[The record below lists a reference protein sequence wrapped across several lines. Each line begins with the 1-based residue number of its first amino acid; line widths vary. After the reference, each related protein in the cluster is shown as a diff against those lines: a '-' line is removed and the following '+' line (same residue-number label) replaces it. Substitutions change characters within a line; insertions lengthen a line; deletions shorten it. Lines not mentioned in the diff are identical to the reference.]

1 MQERRLLSDREEAH
15 ALRLARS
22 QPESAQ
28 ELQELIERV
37 RAAAVEVVLNDPRV
51 QQRVADTRY
60 GVVGADLRDDKPEGE
75 GAPSLRLAEVGLY
88 DYDRDALVVAVI
100 DLRAG
105 TVVGLEER
113 AGVQPPL
120 SAEEVA
126 EAQRMVLQDPQFQ
139 SAAQHPDLQAVA
151 FPARAGFSEGH
162 QRYGHRVVTLTLW
175 TGEEPPSK
183 VAEAAVDLSRRE
195 LVSVAEAELLDAF
208 GQP

>member
-1 MQERRLLSDREEAH
+1 MQERRLLSDREEAQ

-28 ELQELIERV
+28 ELQQLIERV

-51 QQRVADTRY
+51 QQRLADTRY
-60 GVVGADLRDDKPEGE
+60 GVVGADLREDKPEGE
-75 GAPSLRLAEVGLY
+75 ATPSLRLAEVGLY
-88 DYDRDALVVAVI
+88 DYDHDMLVVAVT

-105 TVVGLEER
+105 TVVDLEER

-120 SAEEVA
+120 STEELA
-126 EAQRMVLQDPQFQ
+126 EAQRIVLQDPQFQ
-139 SAAQHPDLQAVA
+139 SATEHPHLQAVT
-151 FPARAGFSEGH
+151 FPARAAFSQGH
-162 QRYGHRVVTLTLW
+162 QRYGHRVATVTLW

-183 VAEAAVDLSRRE
+183 VAEAAVDLSQRE
-195 LVSVAEAELLDAF
+195 LVSVAEADLLDAF

>member
-88 DYDRDALVVAVI
+88 DYDHDALVVAI
-100 DLRAG
+100 TDLRAG
-105 TVVGLEER
+105 EVVGLEER

-120 SAEEVA
+120 SAEELA
-126 EAQRMVLQDPQFQ
+126 EATSIVLQDPEFR
-139 SAAQHPDLQAVA
+139 SAAQHPNLQAVA

-195 LVSVAEAELLDAF
+195 LVPVAEADLLDAF